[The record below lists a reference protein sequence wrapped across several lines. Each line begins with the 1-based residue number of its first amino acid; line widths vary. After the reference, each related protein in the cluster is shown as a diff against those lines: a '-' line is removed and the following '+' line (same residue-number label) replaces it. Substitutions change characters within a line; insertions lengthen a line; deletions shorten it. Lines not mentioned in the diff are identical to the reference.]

1 MPGALKLGFAPF
13 AAPTK
18 GVLIVFCEEGLKF
31 GSAARKVLEATGDLV
46 NRAADADRFKGKS
59 GSALDL
65 VAPAGLDVSRL
76 VVVGVG
82 KGRDFKVQDF
92 VKLGGIAMG
101 KIPAAASEATI
112 IADLPGGGIKPE
124 WVADLAL
131 GVELRAYNFD
141 RYKTKRKGGEEK
153 AAEVKVTIAV
163 AGAAAVEKAF
173 APRNAVARG
182 AVIARDLVNEPAN
195 VLYPEEFA
203 RRAGSLKRLGVL
215 IDV

>member
-82 KGRDFKVQDF
+82 KARDFKAQDF

-112 IADLPGGGIKPE
+112 IADLPGGGIERPVNLPGIQPIAPTGDE
-124 WVADLAL
+124 QIRRHRTPRPMALASGDVVREHL
-131 GVELRAYNFD
+131 
-141 RYKTKRKGGEEK
+141 
-153 AAEVKVTIAV
+153 
-163 AGAAAVEKAF
+163 AG
-173 APRNAVARG
+173 
-182 AVIARDLVNEPAN
+182 
-195 VLYPEEFA
+195 
-203 RRAGSLKRLGVL
+203 
-215 IDV
+215 